1 MFINGSLVLTDEI
14 DASARLTVPK
24 TAVLWTGKRS
34 VVYVKLKDVEVPSFE
49 YREVQIGES
58 TGDAY
63 VILEGLKEGDEIVTN
78 GAFVIDASAQLNNQ
92 ASMMN
97 RNLLSVED
105 GDMDSP
111 DFSNNV
117 DPIFKKQLITTMDSY
132 LKIKDALVKSDNK
145 NANLHAK
152 KMLMQVTNIDMKLLS
167 GQSHMFWMSEQE
179 IVVNALKTI
188 KSKSSVR
195 EQRLVFDKLSTSLIK
210 VAQAFGLYDQNYKI
224 QYCPMV
230 NNNKG
235 AYWISKQN
243 VIRNPYYG
251 NQMLTCG
258 EVKDSITERKIQ
270 SVNPAPTQRHNH

>member
-1 MFINGSLVLTDEI
+1 
-14 DASARLTVPK
+14 
-24 TAVLWTGKRS
+24 
-34 VVYVKLKDVEVPSFE
+34 
-49 YREVQIGES
+49 
-58 TGDAY
+58 
-63 VILEGLKEGDEIVTN
+63 
-78 GAFVIDASAQLNNQ
+78 
-92 ASMMN
+92 
-97 RNLLSVED
+97 
-105 GDMDSP
+105 
-111 DFSNNV
+111 
-117 DPIFKKQLITTMDSY
+117 
-132 LKIKDALVKSDNK
+132 
-145 NANLHAK
+145 
-152 KMLMQVTNIDMKLLS
+152 
-167 GQSHMFWMSEQE
+167 MSEQE